1 MTIVNYDTPSFFLIF
16 LIKKCPRLRTL
27 LVTVPFNLTVK
38 ILLFI
43 GKAFHLS
50 YNAVNIIIWY
60 MIFPMFWMAILDY
73 KLTPDSFCS
82 HMAITVLRTRL
93 CTEKE
98 IQPLL
103 RFVIQVGSR
112 IYPFFW
118 QLLLSGK
125 TPKGIKSLPE
135 VP

>member
-1 MTIVNYDTPSFFLIF
+1 MTIVNYDTPSLFLIF
-16 LIKKCPRLRTL
+16 LMKRCPRLRTL
-27 LVTVPFNLTVK
+27 LVTVPFNLTVEV
-38 ILLFI
+38 LLFI
-43 GKAFHLS
+43 GKVFHLS

-103 RFVIQVGSR
+103 RFVMGQRIFPVGN
-112 IYPFFW
+112 
-118 QLLLSGK
+118 
-125 TPKGIKSLPE
+125 T
-135 VP
+135 VC